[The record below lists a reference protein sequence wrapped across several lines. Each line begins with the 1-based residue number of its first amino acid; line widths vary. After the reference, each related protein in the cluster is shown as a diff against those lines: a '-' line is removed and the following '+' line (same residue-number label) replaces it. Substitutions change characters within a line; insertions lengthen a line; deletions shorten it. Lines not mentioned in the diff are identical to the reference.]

1 MLQIYY
7 KEAINKLRLA
17 LTWTIS
23 PTILFRQPINDFGQ
37 KRVFLYHF
45 NQKTKNERI
54 YKKNKRNTRSAR
66 TQG

>member
-1 MLQIYY
+1 MLQTYY

-54 YKKNKRNTRSAR
+54 
-66 TQG
+66 

>member
-1 MLQIYY
+1 MLQTYY
-7 KEAINKLRLA
+7 KEAINKLILA

-23 PTILFRQPINDFGQ
+23 PTILVRQPINDLGQ
-37 KRVFLYHF
+37 KRVFLYRF

-66 TQG
+66 TRG